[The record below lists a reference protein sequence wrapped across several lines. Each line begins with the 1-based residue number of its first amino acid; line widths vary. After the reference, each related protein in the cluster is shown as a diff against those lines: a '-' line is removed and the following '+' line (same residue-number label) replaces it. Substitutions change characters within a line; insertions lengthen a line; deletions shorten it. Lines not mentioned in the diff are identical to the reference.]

1 MHEWSSATIA
11 LLTFLLPGFLSA
23 AAYFSLTSA
32 PKPPAFERVIQ
43 ALIFTTIV
51 HAIVAL
57 CGFSGVVHDLAQPN
71 PIEFSATVG
80 IALLLGAL
88 TAVVVNTDALH
99 TILRHCRITR
109 ETAYPTEWYAAFAE
123 HPNSY
128 VIFHMTHDR
137 RLYGWPSVW
146 PSRPDEGHFII
157 LNPEWL
163 TRDNKR
169 HEAGETIAV
178 RIRDVELVEFVQTA
192 QTEDSRNGN
201 EADTPSS
208 ASSASPKQSSSRS
221 KPCPPTSRG
230 PRI

>member
-23 AAYFSLTSA
+23 AVYFSLTSV

-51 HAIVAL
+51 HAIGAL
-57 CGFSGVVHDLAQPN
+57 CGLSGIIQDLAQPN
-71 PIEFSATVG
+71 SIEFSATVG

-88 TAVVVNTDALH
+88 TAVAVNTDALH

-128 VIFHMTHDR
+128 VVLHMTRDR

-163 TRDNKR
+163 TRDDKR

-178 RIRDVELVEFVQTA
+178 PITDVELVEFVRSA
-192 QTEDSRNGN
+192 KTEHSRDGD
-201 EADTPSS
+201 EADTPP
-208 ASSASPKQSSSRS
+208 AAASASPEQSSSRS
-221 KPCPPTSRG
+221 EPCPPTSG
-230 PRI
+230 EPRA